1 MDLVRRGIAGPE
13 PTAGTRRFEARLR
26 LYVLLL
32 RFIRQ
37 TDGSDILTLV
47 SLAMLFT
54 GLALPSA
61 AFGVVGGLL
70 VLLTP
75 IGTALRVFVRG
86 R

>member
-1 MDLVRRGIAGPE
+1 MGPSPAVRRY
-13 PTAGTRRFEARLR
+13 RFRLMAPALISR
-26 LYVLLL
+26 TLVKHAS
-32 RFIRQ
+32 
-37 TDGSDILTLV
+37 TILTVV
-47 SLAMLFT
+47 SLSFLFF

-75 IGTALRVFVRG
+75 IGAALRILIRG